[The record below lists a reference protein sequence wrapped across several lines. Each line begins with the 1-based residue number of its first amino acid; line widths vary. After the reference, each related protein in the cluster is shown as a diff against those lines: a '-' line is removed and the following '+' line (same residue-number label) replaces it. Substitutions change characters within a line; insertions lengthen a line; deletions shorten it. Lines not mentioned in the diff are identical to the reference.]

1 MARHRIHLID
11 ESPTRQEQQIA
22 SLGGDLYDPPDE
34 PADEPAYGADPL
46 TILLAREE
54 EGETIAPPETPMRKT

>member
-1 MARHRIHLID
+1 MTRHRIHLID

-34 PADEPAYGADPL
+34 PLDEPVFGADPL
-46 TILLAREE
+46 DILIHREE
-54 EGETIAPPETPMRKT
+54 EGEVITPRETPMRKT